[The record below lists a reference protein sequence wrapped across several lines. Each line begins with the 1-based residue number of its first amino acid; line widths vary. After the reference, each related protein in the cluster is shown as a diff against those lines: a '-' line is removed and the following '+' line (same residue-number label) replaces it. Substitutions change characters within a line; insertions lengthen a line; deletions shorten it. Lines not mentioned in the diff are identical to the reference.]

1 MGRLQPN
8 RLDMTRIDF
17 KQPHVMAEIGCNHM
31 GEFETAK
38 ELLTL
43 AKEAGASVGKFQ
55 KRCPKELLT
64 PEQYAAPHPNPRNA
78 YGDTYGAHRE
88 YLELTVDQHRELKK
102 TLRGTRVGGVSP
114 CPCTLCVDR
123 RVCVGLV
130 CATRLFLSPILSA
143 SPRDLSVRPVPRTSD
158 SKVRYRGLHIT

>member
-1 MGRLQPN
+1 
-8 RLDMTRIDF
+8 MTRIDF

-102 TLRGTRVGGVSP
+102 ARARALLPPPPPPPPPPPLAREWVGRGLGRRAACRCGRLTSP
-114 CPCTLCVDR
+114 RPFAARSTAR
-123 RVCVGLV
+123 RSGS
-130 CATRLFLSPILSA
+130 ATRARSG
-143 SPRDLSVRPVPRTSD
+143 T
-158 SKVRYRGLHIT
+158 